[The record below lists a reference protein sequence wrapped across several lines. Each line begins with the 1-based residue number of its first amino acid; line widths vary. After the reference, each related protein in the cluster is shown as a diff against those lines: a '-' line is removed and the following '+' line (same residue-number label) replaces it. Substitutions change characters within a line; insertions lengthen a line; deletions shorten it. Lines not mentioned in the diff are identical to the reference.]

1 MPRARLVL
9 HNSREVELV
18 HNHRNSA
25 VDDRRS
31 LHALRMLQPAQL
43 LPHFDGIARGTQL
56 QAFGCTR
63 TDLAAAARSGDI
75 VRVRPGV
82 YALAGIDPRVI
93 TAAEHGG
100 ALTCAAALR
109 SHGVWMLPEKK
120 KKEEEG
126 TEVHVWMG
134 KAGRRHHTE
143 CGCVTHHSPGK
154 AQLGMAPVAAALIHL
169 FRCADHETFFA
180 AYESAWNQRLIMASD
195 RDRIRREL
203 PLTAGWLLDLARGD
217 AESGLESLLRL
228 RLHLLGIRLDCQV
241 QIDGVGRVDFVIGGR
256 VILEADGKV
265 NHDGSMRHKD
275 LIRDAEASARGY
287 ETLRFDY
294 SMIVYDWDRVVAA
307 ILPALARA
315 RA

>member
-1 MPRARLVL
+1 MLRARLFL
-9 HNSREVELV
+9 HIRCFGELV
-18 HNHRNSA
+18 HILG
-25 VDDRRS
+25 DRCQPRRR
-31 LHALRMLQPAQL
+31 LRHALWMLQPAQL

-63 TDLAAAARSGDI
+63 ADLAAAARSGDI

-120 KKEEEG
+120 QEEAG
-126 TEVHVWMG
+126 AEVHVWMG
-134 KAGRRHHTE
+134 KAGRRHHAE
-143 CGCVTHHSPGK
+143 CGCVAHHSPGK
-154 AQLGMAPVAAALIHL
+154 APLGIAPVAAALIHL

-203 PLTAGWLLDLARGD
+203 PLTARWLLDLARGD

-241 QIDGVGRVDFVIGGR
+241 QIDGVGRVDFVVGGR
-256 VILEADGKV
+256 VILEADGKA
-265 NHDGSMRHKD
+265 NHDGIMRHKD

-294 SMIVYDWDRVVAA
+294 AMIVHDWDRVVAA